1 MPRIVV
7 TSPSFSR
14 NPTLRRELLERYPG
28 ARFREGETV
37 LSGQALIDHI
47 GDAEAA
53 IVGLEL
59 ITEDLLA
66 AVPQLKLV
74 AKYGVGLDNIDRAA
88 CERRG
93 VAIGWTGGLN
103 ARSVAEMALCFMLGL
118 SHNIFHTANLMRQGT
133 WLKRGGVLLSGHTVG
148 IIGIG
153 NVGREVVRLLSPLG
167 CRILGNDIE
176 DRAEFYR
183 EYDVIQVD
191 KETLYA
197 EADLVSLHVPLTP
210 QTHHLMNTATLAQL
224 KRGAFL
230 LNTSRGKVVDQEALR
245 TALLSGH
252 LGGAALD
259 VYELEPPTDLAF
271 LNHPTLIATP
281 HIGGNAEEA
290 VLAMGRSAI
299 HHMDAFWAE
308 QSTGRKPTNEV
319 R

>member
-14 NPTLRRELLERYPG
+14 NPTLRRELLELYPD
-28 ARFREGETV
+28 ARFQEAETV
-37 LSGQALIDHI
+37 LTGQALIDHI

-59 ITEDLLA
+59 ITDELLA
-66 AVPQLKLV
+66 AVPHLKLV
-74 AKYGVGLDNIDRAA
+74 AKYGVGLDNVDRAA

-118 SHNIFHTANLMRQGT
+118 SHNIFLTSNLMRHGT
-133 WLKRGGVLLSGHTVG
+133 WLKRGGVQLSGLTVG
-148 IIGIG
+148 IVGIG
-153 NVGREVVRLLSPLG
+153 NVGREVIRLLAPFG

-176 DRAEFYR
+176 DRAGFSR
-183 EYDVIQVD
+183 QFNVALVD

-197 EADLVSLHVPLTP
+197 QSDIVSLHVPLTP
-210 QTHHLMNTATLAQL
+210 LTHHLMNAKTLAQM
-224 KRGAFL
+224 KGGAFL
-230 LNTSRGKVVDQEALR
+230 LNTSRGKVVHQDALHA
-245 TALLSGH
+245 ALASGH

-259 VYELEPPTDLAF
+259 VYEIEPPTDPAF
-271 LNHPTLIATP
+271 LSLPNLVATP

-299 HHMDAFWAE
+299 AHLKNFYLGEETDSGFAP
-308 QSTGRKPTNEV
+308 K
-319 R
+319 